1 MDKYGALL
9 EDLECYE
16 LLATAKKVHV
26 ISVKERKVHGPYTK
40 SDGRK
45 IVIIVYPDGR
55 RRTVS
60 YPKFLVE
67 EHLGRELD
75 PNLETIDHWDSDF
88 NNNDLSNL
96 KIIPRQQHSAN
107 DTRRVKLVK
116 FNCVW
121 CNKEFERSPRLVRD
135 KSKKKCAGPFCS
147 RICVGKYSRSR
158 QLKLV
163 DKFDVQ
169 PAVDSEYY
177 KKKYVKDKKYK
188 KKYVDSKK
196 YKKKVASVG
205 LRQFLINSMI
215 DELYHS

>member
-1 MDKYGALL
+1 MNKYAALL
-9 EDLECYE
+9 EDLHSYE
-16 LLATAKKVHV
+16 LLALAKKVRTP
-26 ISVKERKVHGPYTK
+26 STKKKKVHGPYMK

-45 IVIIVYPDGR
+45 IVIVVYDDGR

-75 PNLETIDHWDSDF
+75 PDSETIDHWDSDF

-96 KIIPRQQHSAN
+96 KIVPRREHSAN

-116 FNCVW
+116 FDCAW
-121 CNKEFERSPRLVRD
+121 CGKEFERSPRLVRD

-147 RICVGKYSRSR
+147 RICVGRYSRMR

-163 DKFDVQ
+163 KKFDVQ
-169 PAVDSEYY
+169 PAVDSTYYKRKYVTASLDDFEDFEYY
-177 KKKYVKDKKYK
+177 D
-188 KKYVDSKK
+188 D
-196 YKKKVASVG
+196 
-205 LRQFLINSMI
+205 I
-215 DELYHS
+215 DNLYLL